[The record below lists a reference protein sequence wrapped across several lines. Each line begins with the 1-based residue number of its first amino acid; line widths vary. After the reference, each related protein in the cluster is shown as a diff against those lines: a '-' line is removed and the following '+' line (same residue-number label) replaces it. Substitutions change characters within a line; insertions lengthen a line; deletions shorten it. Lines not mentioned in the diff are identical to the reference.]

1 MKFCNKFLL
10 HIAIVF
16 IQTQITDKS
25 KIIERLVMLQVKRS
39 EASLRDI
46 ISSPLSSKGGPS
58 QLLAEQFFCD
68 VCWVKL

>member
-46 ISSPLSSKGGPS
+46 ILSPLSKGGPS